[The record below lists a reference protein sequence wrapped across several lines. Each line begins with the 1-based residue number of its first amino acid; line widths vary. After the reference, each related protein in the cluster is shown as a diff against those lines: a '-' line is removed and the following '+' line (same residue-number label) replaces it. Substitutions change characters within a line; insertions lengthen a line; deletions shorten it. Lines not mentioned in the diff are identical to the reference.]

1 MIENK
6 IILIE
11 DDKEIRGMIND
22 YLSGEFEVTAFND
35 GMSAIQKITSYDEY
49 ALALIDLMLPDISGM
64 EIIKIIRKVSKIPI
78 IIITAKDNDIDKS
91 LGLNL
96 GADDY
101 VVKPFHVRELIARV
115 KSFLRRRRGEVLSQV
130 ASYEIRDLFIDKER
144 FEVRRKK
151 AWISLTPTEF
161 SLLDILASAPDRV
174 FSRMQLLEKA
184 MGGAYYEGAERT
196 IDTHIR
202 NLRKK
207 LEPDPSQPIYIVTV
221 YGVGYKFQGA
231 NHEA

>member
-1 MIENK
+1 MVLDIMMPG
-6 IILIE
+6 I
-11 DDKEIRGMIND
+11 DG
-22 YLSGEFEVTAFND
+22 FEVCRRARQFTD
-35 GMSAIQKITSYDEY
+35 
-49 ALALIDLMLPDISGM
+49 
-64 EIIKIIRKVSKIPI
+64 IPI
-78 IIITAKDNDIDKS
+78 IFLSAKDDEADR
-91 LGLNL
+91 LVGLHL